1 MSALVHELG
10 MALKRSAPRSC
21 PHFHWLYAH
30 DLGRKSGFATTLVAY
45 IPEALADE
53 AHEHLFERFLAK
65 RYGWP
70 LPKNAV
76 LLRTTRYEN
85 PKWRLR
91 RHLQLMRMLCRS
103 VDPNIKVR
111 DQGERRALID
121 VLSIP
126 KRLRET
132 FDSFEVP
139 QRCRASKTIN
149 EKMQHKASDARL
161 APLSAFGDE
170 AWSDLFTGWEL
181 NEHLDRQRE
190 KEERAEA
197 LLKVRLEW
205 PEGVGRRQDQVRA
218 IALERVKTSLA
229 ARPAAQASWVGG
241 LVVTLPAEL
250 AGCG

>member
-1 MSALVHELG
+1 MRFKNAHLKKLQVRKLWDAGSFLVQEYGILLNTRIVITHNRLGVSDTREGARLVSALVHELG
-10 MALKRSAPRSC
+10 MALKRSAPKSC

-30 DLGRKSGFATTLVAY
+30 DLGRKNGFATTLVAY
-45 IPEALADE
+45 IPETLADE

-70 LPKNAV
+70 LPKKAV

-170 AWSDLFTGWEL
+170 AWSDFSRVGNLTSIWTD
-181 NEHLDRQRE
+181 NARKKNVQR
-190 KEERAEA
+190 R
-197 LLKVRLEW
+197 
-205 PEGVGRRQDQVRA
+205 
-218 IALERVKTSLA
+218 
-229 ARPAAQASWVGG
+229 
-241 LVVTLPAEL
+241 
-250 AGCG
+250 C

>member
-1 MSALVHELG
+1 MSWDGVEAL
-10 MALKRSAPRSC
+10 SAEIMPSIFIGSM
-21 PHFHWLYAH
+21 HM
-30 DLGRKSGFATTLVAY
+30 TLVGRPASRRRWS
-45 IPEALADE
+45 PTSRKHWRTE

-70 LPKNAV
+70 LPKKAV

-181 NEHLDRQRE
+181 DEHLDRQRE

-218 IALERVKTSLA
+218 IALEQLKTTWPQDPRRRLRGWEGWWLRSPHALQQRRRRVF
-229 ARPAAQASWVGG
+229 
-241 LVVTLPAEL
+241 
-250 AGCG
+250 